1 MNDSPRNKNLVAAI
15 SAAIGAYL
23 QTETYTPATATGAA
37 PPEPQVSFWRI
48 LRYMIFNR

>member
-1 MNDSPRNKNLVAAI
+1 MNNSPKSKNLVTAI

-23 QTETYTPATATGAA
+23 QMETLAPVAVATAQ
-37 PPEPQVSFWRI
+37 PEPPVSFWRI